1 MIFNQNGS
9 KLVDVKIIFY
19 LGEFMKGLRITIK
32 ILLILTI
39 LAGIGLTIWAFVYG
53 PTVGGDA
60 AQQSA
65 EQGAENG
72 SAVGGAIAG
81 ATVGFFVILAYILMG
96 VGFAVYTVFSIVFTV
111 IYFKKKSPSIVLS
124 ILVLL
129 LCNIIVGIL
138 MLIEHS
144 MSKNIV
150 LEE

>member
-1 MIFNQNGS
+1 
-9 KLVDVKIIFY
+9 
-19 LGEFMKGLRITIK
+19 MKGLRITIK

-53 PTVGGDA
+53 PNVGGDA
-60 AQQSA
+60 AQKSA

-96 VGFAVYTVFSIVFTV
+96 VGFAVYTVFSIIFTV

-129 LCNIIVGIL
+129 LCNIIAGIL